1 MDTLDSFDRH
11 LLDLL
16 RRDCRRTGEE
26 LATEVGLSAASCL
39 RRVQR
44 LRQIGAIQREIAVIA
59 PDVLGTPVKV
69 VVLLTLRRG
78 GRDRVDS
85 LRQSLQALPAVEQ
98 LMHVTGPADF
108 VLTLRCASMEAYA
121 AFTEAHFYDDAISGF
136 ESLVVLRDHSTERG
150 PTPTGV

>member
-1 MDTLDSFDRH
+1 MDTLDSFDRD
-11 LLDLL
+11 LLSLL

-26 LATEVGLSAASCL
+26 LAAEVGLSAASCL

-44 LRQIGAIQREIAVIA
+44 LRRIGAIQREVAVVA
-59 PDVLGTPVKV
+59 PDLLGTPVTV

-78 GRDRVDS
+78 GRDRVDR
-85 LRQSLQALPAVEQ
+85 LRQHLLGLPAVEQ

-121 AFTEAHFYDDAISGF
+121 AFTEAHFYDDVISGF
-136 ESLVVLRDHSTERG
+136 ESLVVLRDHAPDLG
-150 PTPTGV
+150 